1 MEFIMAAAALG
12 SLLSSNSARNAKMK
26 AQAADAKLQ
35 SARNERARTRSTDT
49 FSKNTQRVKEAS
61 QRRDIEIESNR
72 IDAESKI
79 EETFAGSGI
88 SGTSVSELDREL
100 SADVAKNKVA
110 NARALDQQLADTQK
124 SYGEQIEDINIQAK
138 NINTT
143 APKQDV
149 LGDAVT
155 AVGTATSVADIG
167 ASIEGGIKD
176 FFKPSKISQKLSI
189 GDYKPQ
195 GMNITKGF

>member
-1 MEFIMAAAALG
+1 MAYFMAAMAIG

-35 SARNERARTRSTDT
+35 LARSKRAKTRATDAFST
-49 FSKNTQRVKEAS
+49 NTQRAREAT
-61 QRRDIEIESNR
+61 QRREIQIESNR

-79 EETFAGSGI
+79 DETFAGSGI

-100 SADVAKNKVA
+100 SAEVGKNKIA
-110 NARALDQQLADTQK
+110 NKRALDEQLADSQK
-124 SYGEQIEDINIQAK
+124 SYGEQLEDINSQTQ

-149 LGDAVT
+149 LGDVVSAAST
-155 AVGTATSVADIG
+155 AASFGDTVADLKK
-167 ASIEGGIKD
+167 ADNKFLNKVGG
-176 FFKPSKISQKLSI
+176 FLAL
-189 GDYKPQ
+189 
-195 GMNITKGF
+195 